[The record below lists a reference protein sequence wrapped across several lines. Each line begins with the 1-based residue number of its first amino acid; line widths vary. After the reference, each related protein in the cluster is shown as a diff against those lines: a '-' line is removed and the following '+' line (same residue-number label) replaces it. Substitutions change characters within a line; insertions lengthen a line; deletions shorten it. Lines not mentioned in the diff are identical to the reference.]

1 MSITGPSKDKEQILV
16 ALCDEVVKLTQPIPL
31 VELERA
37 KNILKI
43 NILMAMEK
51 KEDRTEEI
59 ARNLMTY
66 KKLTFVDYCKR
77 IDEVTSD
84 KVNEALKKAIKKQPT
99 LVAIGENADQIPNVS
114 QVYSYLQRY
123 VK

>member
-1 MSITGPSKDKEQILV
+1 MLV
-16 ALCDEVVKLTQPIPL
+16 ALCDEVVKMTKPIQKE
-31 VELERA
+31 ELERA

-66 KKLTFVDYCKR
+66 RKLTFLDYCKR
-77 IDEVTSD
+77 IDEVTSE
-84 KVNEALKKAIKKQPT
+84 KVNEALKKS
-99 LVAIGENADQIPNVS
+99 L
-114 QVYSYLQRY
+114 
-123 VK
+123 